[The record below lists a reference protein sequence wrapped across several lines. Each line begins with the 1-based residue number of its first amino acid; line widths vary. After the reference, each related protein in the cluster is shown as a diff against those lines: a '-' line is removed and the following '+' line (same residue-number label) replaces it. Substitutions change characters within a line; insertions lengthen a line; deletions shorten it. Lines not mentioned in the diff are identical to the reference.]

1 MVGSRPTVKAVLA
14 GGTLGLLLL
23 AAVAAQVR
31 APSLAQEAQHLLSAT
46 RELGWGSWL
55 ALAAAQAVIA
65 ASGILP
71 ASLLGVAAG
80 AIYGVGPGF
89 ALVGIGTLAGA
100 LIAFLLSRSLFRPF
114 VARLLHKRVR
124 FQNLDRMIAR
134 HGWRFICLLRLSPVM
149 PFAPTSYALGC
160 SSVRF
165 RDYSLGTIA
174 SLLPLLGYVLLG
186 ALAGRGLTVGDGA
199 TGIVDW
205 GMLAL
210 GIAATAGLAGCLY
223 RILRRAGI
231 ELDHGTSLEAEPA
244 QGSVQAGNVS
254 RSSSI

>member
-1 MVGSRPTVKAVLA
+1 MVGARPAIKTVLA
-14 GGTLGLLLL
+14 SGTLGLLLVT
-23 AAVAAQVR
+23 AIAAQVQS
-31 APSLAQEAQHLLSAT
+31 PSLAQEAQHLLAAT

-55 ALAAAQAVIA
+55 AITVAQAVIA

-100 LIAFLLSRSLFRPF
+100 LIAFFFSRSLFRPF
-114 VARLLHKRVR
+114 VARLLHKRMR

-134 HGWRFICLLRLSPVM
+134 HGWKFICLLRLSPVM

-165 RDYSLGTIA
+165 WDYSLGTIA

-186 ALAGRGLTVGDGA
+186 ALAGRGLALGGGT

-205 GMLAL
+205 AILAL
-210 GIAATAGLAGCLY
+210 GIGATVGLAGYLCW
-223 RILRRAGI
+223 ILRRAGI
-231 ELDHGTSLEAEPA
+231 ELDHAKSLEAGPA
-244 QGSVQAGNVS
+244 QSSV
-254 RSSSI
+254 